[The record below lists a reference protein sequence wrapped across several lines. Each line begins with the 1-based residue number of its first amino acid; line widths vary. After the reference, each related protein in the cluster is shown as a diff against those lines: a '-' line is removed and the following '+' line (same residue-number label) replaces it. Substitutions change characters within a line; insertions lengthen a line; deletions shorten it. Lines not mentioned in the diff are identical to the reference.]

1 MSFRR
6 WKNKYSF
13 NGFGLIL
20 TAVAGVGAALL
31 VVSRL
36 DARLHP
42 ILTESARTQVS
53 NYITSAIDNE
63 VSEQAIRYSDL
74 VTLERTEAGDIV
86 ALTSNMAQANVLRAQ
101 LLETTLS
108 ALNGLKDMDFEVPLG
123 TVYDWDILSGRGP
136 TVKLRVLYTG
146 TATAEFENSFSDA
159 GINQTCHQI
168 RFRINTDISILLPG
182 RQYRTNVETS
192 VCVAETIIVGKVPET
207 YLNIKQ

>member
-6 WKNKYSF
+6 WKSRYSL
-13 NGFGLIL
+13 NGLWLIL
-20 TAVAGVGAALL
+20 TTAAGIGAALL
-31 VVSRL
+31 VVFRL

-53 NYITSAIDNE
+53 NYITSAIDSV

-101 LLETTLS
+101 LLETTLT
-108 ALNGLKDMDFEVPLG
+108 ALNGLEDMDFEIPLG

-146 TATAEFENSFSDA
+146 TATAEFENSFSEA

-168 RFRINTDISILLPG
+168 RFRINADISILLPG
-182 RQYRTNVETS
+182 RQYRTDVETS

-207 YLNIKQ
+207 YLNISQ

>member
-53 NYITSAIDNE
+53 NYITSAIDNA

>member
-20 TAVAGVGAALL
+20 TAVAGVGVALL

-53 NYITSAIDNE
+53 NYITSAIDNA